1 MRSEVEQIE
10 REEQSAYERKVEQMR
25 REVAQQTQALDI
37 EQELQVYKE
46 QLEAEDKSHTA
57 QTATLLRAASGPAS
71 ARRHQLAH
79 AGGPLCQRSR
89 GRRQSRHA
97 DVGEARGGRGRQ

>member
-1 MRSEVEQIE
+1 MSTRVSDLGEVY
-10 REEQSAYERKVEQMR
+10 SDA
-25 REVAQQTQALDI
+25 
-37 EQELQVYKE
+37 KE

-89 GRRQSRHA
+89 GRRPLGPGH
-97 DVGEARGGRGRQ
+97 GGPLGLTRGRARAGGLMGMAGLSCIQTMRP